1 MKRLKI
7 NLSLLAMLVAVTAA
21 VAFKEPAKPAAKN
34 LAVAWFSYNGTGSIS
49 SPSSYTKLAGVPSC
63 DGDGMRCAIQ
73 GEEDGSTNKPTQ
85 AAVNNPLD
93 ERFVEQPGK

>member
-1 MKRLKI
+1 MKRIKI

-21 VAFKEPAKPAAKN
+21 FAFKAPAKPAVQKQ
-34 LAVAWFSYNGTGSIS
+34 AVAWFSYNGTGSIT
-49 SPSSYTKLAGVPSC
+49 SPSSYTKLAGTPMC
-63 DGDGMRCAIQ
+63 DGDGTLCAIQ
-73 GEEDGSTNKPTQ
+73 GEENGSTNRPTQ